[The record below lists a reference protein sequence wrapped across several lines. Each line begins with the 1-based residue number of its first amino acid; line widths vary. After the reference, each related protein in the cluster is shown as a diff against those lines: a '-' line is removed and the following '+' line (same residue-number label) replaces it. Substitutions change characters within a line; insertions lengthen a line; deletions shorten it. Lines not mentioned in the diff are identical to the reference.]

1 MREVRIR
8 DTLSGELRT
17 LDPAGETGIYACGP
31 TVYSRIHIGNARP
44 FVVFSLLA
52 RFLSSEGYRAKLVV
66 NVTDINDKIYDAARA
81 AGEPSA
87 EFAARMTRAYF
98 EDTGR
103 LGLGRPD
110 AEPLAT
116 ETIGEILEL
125 IAELIDTGHAYE
137 SGGDV
142 YFKVR
147 SFRPYGKL
155 SNRRTEDMDQGE
167 EAGSESLK
175 QEPLDFA
182 LWKAHKEG
190 EDTKWDSPWGPGR
203 PGWHIECSAMAEA
216 ELGPA
221 FAIHGGGSDL
231 VFPHHENE
239 IAQSEAAGRPFAR
252 VWMHNGMIE
261 SDAEKMSKSEGNI
274 FQLSEALDRY
284 GREAVV
290 AYLISGHYRQPLAF
304 GPQQMEQAVAQVERL
319 RNFFREHPVGDAERP
334 PEGVPSEQQRGGS
347 AGDPPDARLESF
359 REALAD
365 DFNTPRAM
373 AEVFELVGEANREE
387 IPGASEALAEM
398 LELVGLE
405 SLAEAEQ
412 GGRCGGGEAAGGAR
426 GGSGGEGLRAG
437 GRDSRPA
444 CGAWLGGSRWGG
456 RGEARAQGL
465 MASQII
471 YGRRPVE
478 EAERGR
484 RAVRRVW
491 RAPDVSGEELERLC
505 GSPDHQ
511 GVVAEVDPY
520 PYADPGAL
528 LGPPDALIVALDQVQ
543 DPRNL
548 GAVCRSAEFAGA
560 AGVVIPERRAAEVTA
575 VVCKASAGAVEHL
588 EVAHVRNLADWLGQ
602 AKESGLLDLGGR
614 CRRGPGAL
622 GRRPERPDGHRARRR
637 GEGHSPSRRLGLRRP
652 RRPAEARQ
660 SRLAERLRRGGRIA
674 LRGRPAAIGTSST
687 CNGDCKKVAIWG

>member
-17 LDPAGETGIYACGP
+17 LDPADEIGIYACGP

-52 RFLSSEGYRAKLVV
+52 GFLKSEGYRAKLVV
-66 NVTDINDKIYDAARA
+66 NVTDINDKIYAAAQA

-155 SNRRTEDMDQGE
+155 SNRRTEEMDQGE

-216 ELGPA
+216 ELGPS

-252 VWMHNGMIE
+252 AWMHNGMIE
-261 SDAEKMSKSEGNI
+261 TAAAKMSKSEGNI

-304 GPQQMEQAVAQVERL
+304 GPEQMDEAVARVERL
-319 RNFFREHPVGDAERP
+319 RNFFREHSAREAGGPPSGTRAGGADAGSGRGCSQVPAAGP
-334 PEGVPSEQQRGGS
+334 PAS
-347 AGDPPDARLESF
+347 RLTGF

-398 LELVGLE
+398 LELVGLG
-405 SLAEAEQ
+405 SLAQPDQ
-412 GGRCGGGEAAGGAR
+412 GAGAN
-426 GGSGGEGLRAG
+426 S
-437 GRDSRPA
+437 
-444 CGAWLGGSRWGG
+444 
-456 RGEARAQGL
+456 
-465 MASQII
+465 
-471 YGRRPVE
+471 
-478 EAERGR
+478 EAERLL
-484 RAVRRVW
+484 
-491 RAPDVSGEELERLC
+491 LEREEAR
-505 GSPDHQ
+505 GTKDF
-511 GVVAEVDPY
+511 ER
-520 PYADPGAL
+520 ADEL
-528 LGPPDALIVALDQVQ
+528 RD
-543 DPRNL
+543 R
-548 GAVCRSAEFAGA
+548 
-560 AGVVIPERRAAEVTA
+560 
-575 VVCKASAGAVEHL
+575 
-588 EVAHVRNLADWLGQ
+588 LA
-602 AKESGLLDLGGR
+602 
-614 CRRGPGAL
+614 AL
-622 GRRPERPDGHRARRR
+622 GWEVRDGAD
-637 GEGHSPSRRLGLRRP
+637 GAKLVPKG
-652 RRPAEARQ
+652 
-660 SRLAERLRRGGRIA
+660 
-674 LRGRPAAIGTSST
+674 
-687 CNGDCKKVAIWG
+687 